1 MNFEERI
8 HRDRLNMS
16 KSFARLA
23 DFLVDSYTEAS
34 FMTASELAH
43 ALNLDAATVVR
54 FAQALGYTGFPQ
66 LQREIRLKVKND
78 LLIRPRQAE
87 DDQSVAGIA
96 TYALRELSKELEQ
109 MRITLDT
116 AALDALVEQINAAR
130 RILIIYDP
138 PAWAAAED
146 LAYALEQGAFLV
158 DRASPHEADL
168 ARLLATATS
177 ADLLLAVEVQGKTPS
192 IARAL
197 AEAQANAVPTA
208 ALVCAASLPATRS
221 ANIVLAAHAHNS
233 AASSAILAHILVY
246 VLAHTLHTRCVER
259 FAQAEKTAAQIITH
273 LQQAVP

>member
-34 FMTASELAH
+34 FMTASEIAH

-87 DDQSVAGIA
+87 DSESVTGIA
-96 TYALRELSKELEQ
+96 AAALRELSKELEQ
-109 MRITLDT
+109 TRITLDT
-116 AALDALVEQINAAR
+116 AALDELITQMLAAR
-130 RILIIYDP
+130 RILVIADP

-146 LAYALEQGAFLV
+146 LAYALEQGAFWV
-158 DRASPHEADL
+158 DRASPHEPDL
-168 ARLLATATS
+168 ARLLAS
-177 ADLLLAVEVQGKTPS
+177 AAPSDLLLAVEAQGETPA

-197 AEAQANAVPTA
+197 AEAQAHAVPTA
-208 ALVCAASLPATRS
+208 ALVCTASLPSTHHAS
-221 ANIVLAAHAHNS
+221 IILSAHAHPGAPS
-233 AASSAILAHILVY
+233 ALVQVHILVY
-246 VLAHTLHTRCVER
+246 VLVHTLRKRCAER
-259 FAQAEKTAAQIITH
+259 FAQAKQTTSRIVAF
-273 LQQAVP
+273 LQQTPS